1 MTQLQAQLK
10 ALEVTHDVKAK
21 ARLLEATYQLLN
33 DLNTQILTMSNEY
46 QQKRLQQQ
54 MLEAEKRLKK
64 HTIKMERP
72 ER

>member
-46 QQKRLQQQ
+46 QQKRLQHQ

-64 HTIKMERP
+64 HTINMERP